1 MPALRDLDL
10 GDDTATAGPTS
21 STRRPTLYFA
31 YGSNLWLAQMR
42 RRCPSSVYLGVARL
56 RSNGNGS
63 HWRWVINERGYANV
77 VEIPTPFS
85 VATAHEGQ
93 EKEKDGDG
101 DEDDESD
108 VVYGIVY
115 ALPPAPSADEESL
128 DAAEGV
134 PIAYGKEY
142 HAVDFWP
149 CCAQKPPPVID
160 GGAGEE
166 GAGPGVEVVSPAELF
181 VNVADELAAPPQ
193 RVEGVLVYVD
203 RLRTAEGVAKEE
215 YVGRMNEAVR
225 DAVALG
231 VPRGWVERCVRRFI
245 PAE

>member
-1 MPALRDLDL
+1 MPALRDPDL
-10 GDDTATAGPTS
+10 GDDTAAAGPTS

-56 RSNGNGS
+56 RSNGS
-63 HWRWVINERGYANV
+63 SRWRWVINERGYANV
-77 VEIPTPFS
+77 VEIPTSSF

-93 EKEKDGDG
+93 EQEKDGDG
-101 DEDDESD
+101 DEHDEND

-134 PIAYGKEY
+134 PVAYGKEY

-149 CCAQKPPPVID
+149 CAQKSPPPPPVIA
-160 GGAGEE
+160 GGEE
-166 GAGPGVEVVSPAELF
+166 EAGPEVEVVSPAELF
-181 VNVADELAAPPQ
+181 VDVAKEAPQ

-203 RLRTAEGVAKEE
+203 RLRTAEGVPKKE

>member
-134 PIAYGKEY
+134 
-142 HAVDFWP
+142 
-149 CCAQKPPPVID
+149 
-160 GGAGEE
+160 
-166 GAGPGVEVVSPAELF
+166 
-181 VNVADELAAPPQ
+181 
-193 RVEGVLVYVD
+193 LVYVD